1 MAEGSQ
7 GICLTRCSFL
17 QRASSPAC
25 RGPVTEREEQLCA
38 GYGGKHGDMPVA
50 MATAASG
57 ERCLSGTNLLL
68 QTGTVTKGKASSP
81 INLSRDYK
89 LSANK
94 PKNLI
99 LNPSILGRS
108 CF

>member
-1 MAEGSQ
+1 M
-7 GICLTRCSFL
+7 
-17 QRASSPAC
+17 
-25 RGPVTEREEQLCA
+25 VREEQLCA